1 MKMKT
6 SIQKGKTMTTRT
18 FDQKIVHQKMQD
30 GYSHYNYAILHC
42 RGLNHVFDMM
52 RYDTAFFARR
62 SDVANIIEKLKK
74 YGDVL
79 TSRFSILLCKYD
91 WHGVTKP
98 NWTPARL
105 CGDQE
110 YEFINDVS
118 ALYELNSEMTTLR
131 PNKKLKIASE
141 LEYTGTVSEI
151 LQVMLD
157 NHAFPANEGA
167 AHQIEREFYVEDQK
181 PITVQLKNY
190 QLAETAWLIKT
201 PA

>member
-1 MKMKT
+1 MKGTMKM
-6 SIQKGKTMTTRT
+6 MTI
-18 FDQKIVHQKMQD
+18 DQKITHRKLED
-30 GYSHYNYAILHC
+30 GYSHYNYAVLHS

-52 RYDTAFFARR
+52 RYDSAFFARR
-62 SDVANIIEKLKK
+62 SDLTNILEKLKK

-110 YEFINDVS
+110 YEFVSDIS
-118 ALYELNSEMTTLR
+118 ALYELNSELTILR
-131 PNKKLKIASE
+131 PTKKLKIRSE
-141 LEYTGTVSEI
+141 LEYTGTVSQI
-151 LQVMLD
+151 LQVMFD
-157 NHAFPANEGA
+157 NHAFPENEGV

-181 PITVQLKNY
+181 PITVTLANY
-190 QLAETAWLIKT
+190 QVAETAWLIQT
-201 PA
+201 A